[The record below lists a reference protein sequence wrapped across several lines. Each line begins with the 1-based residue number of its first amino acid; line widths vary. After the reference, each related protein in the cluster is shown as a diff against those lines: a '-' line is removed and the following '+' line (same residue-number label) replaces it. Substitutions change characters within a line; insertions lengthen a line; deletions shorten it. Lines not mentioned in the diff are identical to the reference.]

1 MALLRRVAGLCGS
14 ISAISFAIVVLAAP
28 YCAAFDA
35 AQAKDKPAQVS
46 DGETKAAAKIN
57 AAPDTAAKILAAG
70 EFVKKYPKSSLRAQV
85 LTALAGEINK
95 VEDNAKRISLLESLL
110 TVFTGPADAEVI
122 NPFLV
127 DAYVNASRLD
137 DAFAFGAKLLL
148 SNPNDLA
155 TLTSLTMI
163 GSYQA
168 SRKNPKFVKQAQ
180 ESGAKAIAIIESGKK
195 PDSLDESRWTEYQT
209 KLLPQLY
216 QRLGLMSM
224 VTGNKDDARAKMEKA
239 AALDAS
245 DPINYYWLAGMMNEE
260 YTQKAQ
266 DFQKQS
272 PGPLKDLKL
281 KEAEST
287 MDKVIELWARVVG
300 MSEGNPQLQPLHD
313 QVLEDLQGY
322 YKYRHG
328 GSVEGL
334 QQLINKYKKSSGQ

>member
-1 MALLRRVAGLCGS
+1 MAIIGRVARLCS
-14 ISAISFAIVVLAAP
+14 IAAISFSVVVLTAP
-28 YCAAFDA
+28 CCAPFAE
-35 AQAKDKPAQVS
+35 AQSKDKPVQVS
-46 DGETKAAAKIN
+46 DGETKAAAKIS

-95 VEDNAKRISLLESLL
+95 LEDPAKRISQLESLL
-110 TVFTGPADAEVI
+110 TVFTGPADAEVL
-122 NPFLV
+122 NPLLI
-127 DAYVNASRLD
+127 DSYVNANRLD
-137 DAFAFGAKLLL
+137 DAFAFGTKALQ

-155 TLTSLTMI
+155 TLTNLTMI

-168 SRKNPKFVKQAQ
+168 SKQNPKFVKQAQ

-195 PDSLDESRWTEYQT
+195 PDGMEDSRWNEYQT
-209 KLLPQLY
+209 KLLPQIY

-224 VTGNKDDARAKMEKA
+224 VTGNKEDARAKLEKA
-239 AALDAS
+239 ASLDTA
-245 DPINYYWLAGMMNEE
+245 DPVNHYWLAGIMNDE

-266 DFQKQS
+266 EFQKQT
-272 PGPLKDLKL
+272 PGPLKDIKL

-300 MSEGNPQLQPLHD
+300 MSEGKPQLQPLHD

-322 YKYRHG
+322 YKYRHR
-328 GSVEGL
+328 GSVDGL
-334 QQLINKYKKSSGQ
+334 QELINKYKKTSGQ